1 MADLTPADKDLLLA
15 MTDVIADYLNDW
27 VQREEAVA
35 RVRAE
40 LIALGWRPPEPPTD
54 KPEGAE

>member
-1 MADLTPADKDLLLA
+1 MADLTPAEKDLLSA